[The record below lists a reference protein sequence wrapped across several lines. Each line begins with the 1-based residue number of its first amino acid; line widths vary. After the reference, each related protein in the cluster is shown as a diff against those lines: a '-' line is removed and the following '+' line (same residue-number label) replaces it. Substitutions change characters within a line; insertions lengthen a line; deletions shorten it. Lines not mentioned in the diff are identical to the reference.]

1 MSPLLRFPGTKCRQ
15 GKENGDPHRRPSA
28 GLPGQFTRQ
37 RQIKAFM
44 DTTRRP
50 SKADGIG
57 STAQIGEAICNRK
70 NHQRTL

>member
-1 MSPLLRFPGTKCRQ
+1 MSPVLRFPGTKCQQ
-15 GKENGDPHRRPSA
+15 GKEDGDPQRRPGG

-50 SKADGIG
+50 PKADGIG
-57 STAQIGEAICNRK
+57 RTAQIGEAISNRK